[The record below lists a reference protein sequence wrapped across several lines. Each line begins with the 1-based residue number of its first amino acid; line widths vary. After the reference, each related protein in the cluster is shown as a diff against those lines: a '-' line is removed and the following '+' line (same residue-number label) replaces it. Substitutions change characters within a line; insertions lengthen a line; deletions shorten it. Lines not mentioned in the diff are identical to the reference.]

1 MLLIVLV
8 LSSVCFAEDGN
19 ITFDAEN
26 TYIKVGVFYGDKAAE
41 EVQLST
47 DLGFYI
53 IEASTNG
60 WSAVSDLLEYSNII
74 AVYDIN
80 DGQILLKNS
89 EDTVIAALDENQGII
104 AAGNDI
110 DELYLNIN
118 NKKYRDGAVFTVNEN
133 GLINAVNY
141 VSVEHYLWGV
151 INNEISFVYPNEAI
165 KAQAV
170 TARSFAYANI
180 GKHSKTYGFDVCNGS
195 DCQVYGGVSSEHD
208 SCRIACKETEGM
220 VISYE
225 GALAGG
231 YYYANSGGQT
241 LASEDAWV
249 GAIPYLRP
257 VKDEYS
263 PESLWT
269 CSYTY
274 DEIISRLDKAG
285 VDIGDVTDISICEK
299 TDYDVVLSVLIS
311 GTKGEY
317 VLPKAGTKF
326 TSAEL
331 IEHWKQLVE
340 KYPIISIEDALDEED
355 WEGWQLLTKE
365 LGGKVQLVGDDL
377 FVTNTER
384 LSKGIELGCGNSILI
399 KLNQIGSVSET
410 LEAIK
415 MAQKA
420 GYTAISSH
428 RSGETADTTIADL
441 AVATNSGQIK
451 TGSSSRSDRMA
462 KYNQLLRI
470 EEALGSVAVY
480 PGRAAFYNLKK

>member
-1 MLLIVLV
+1 MKMKNNYLSKLISLVLIIVLV

-53 IEASTNG
+53 IEASTDG
-60 WSAVSDLLEYSNII
+60 WSAVSDLLEYSNLI
-74 AVYDIN
+74 AVYDVN
-80 DGQILLKNS
+80 DSQILLKNS
-89 EDTVIAALDENQGII
+89 EDTVIAALDENQGVI

-110 DELYLNIN
+110 DKLYLNIN

-274 DEIISRLDKAG
+274 DEIISRLDKAE

-317 VLPKAGTKF
+317 K
-326 TSAEL
+326 
-331 IEHWKQLVE
+331 
-340 KYPIISIEDALDEED
+340 
-355 WEGWQLLTKE
+355 
-365 LGGKVQLVGDDL
+365 
-377 FVTNTER
+377 
-384 LSKGIELGCGNSILI
+384 LSKSQMKSFFSLKSQLFDIVCGEENAPTLYKDKTIYIIDADGQPIKVNTNELFISDGVAVSTYDNLEKKGLYIENNGTVHEDQFVVFNGRGSGHGVGMSQTGAKAMADSGKTFEEILKYYYTGIEI
-399 KLNQIGSVSET
+399 
-410 LEAIK
+410 
-415 MAQKA
+415 
-420 GYTAISSH
+420 
-428 RSGETADTTIADL
+428 
-441 AVATNSGQIK
+441 TNYE
-451 TGSSSRSDRMA
+451 R
-462 KYNQLLRI
+462 
-470 EEALGSVAVY
+470 
-480 PGRAAFYNLKK
+480 